1 MDGGEKEL
9 RWLQEEEESG
19 EKISQETLKWMCAYK
34 INPRDIEFIRDLMR
48 PQQVM
53 NYLIRQK
60 QESYPSLG
68 YKEIL
73 EQYADYISMS
83 LAAQKDLTD
92 PMVYRPRE
100 LKRRHDEL
108 IAYKQKAQ
116 ILKDLDRD
124 PKGAAEYAAQ
134 MNEKFPGAEEA
145 LAEAR
150 EKYTYQ
156 SEKYMV
162 MVPETL
168 MDIVRE
174 GNALHHCAGS
184 SERYFERL
192 MSRETCICF
201 LRRVDEPQI
210 PYYTIE
216 VEPNG
221 TVRQSRTYLDE
232 ETGIE
237 EIRPFLKEWQKHVK
251 KKLKASDLEAQKA
264 SAEKREKNLEE
275 LRQKGNTRV
284 LKALMEDF
292 MEAV

>member
-1 MDGGEKEL
+1 
-9 RWLQEEEESG
+9 
-19 EKISQETLKWMCAYK
+19 
-34 INPRDIEFIRDLMR
+34 
-48 PQQVM
+48 
-53 NYLIRQK
+53 
-60 QESYPSLG
+60 
-68 YKEIL
+68 
-73 EQYADYISMS
+73 
-83 LAAQKDLTD
+83 
-92 PMVYRPRE
+92 MVYRPRE

-145 LAEAR
+145 LAEAW

-201 LRRVDEPQI
+201 LRRV
-210 PYYTIE
+210 
-216 VEPNG
+216 G
-221 TVRQSRTYLDE
+221 
-232 ETGIE
+232 
-237 EIRPFLKEWQKHVK
+237 
-251 KKLKASDLEAQKA
+251 
-264 SAEKREKNLEE
+264 
-275 LRQKGNTRV
+275 
-284 LKALMEDF
+284 
-292 MEAV
+292 

>member
-1 MDGGEKEL
+1 MEL
-9 RWLQEEEESG
+9 G
-19 EKISQETLKWMCAYK
+19 KVT
-34 INPRDIEFIRDLMR
+34 N
-48 PQQVM
+48 
-53 NYLIRQK
+53 N
-60 QESYPSLG
+60 
-68 YKEIL
+68 
-73 EQYADYISMS
+73 
-83 LAAQKDLTD
+83 T
-92 PMVYRPRE
+92 RE

-184 SERYFERL
+184 SERYIERL